1 MPYQNLTSTL
11 DAAATAPIMTSLNT
25 LQTTLAPHSINLTA
39 DEIAG
44 MYKMS
49 INRQSLGSRSIQIA
63 EANPTLIPAFLN
75 LGAARQDNDRY
86 VNLLALEMKLKA
98 ILQGIEHAR
107 IASGSETLLFARGFY
122 ASLQAAAVQNV
133 AGAGA
138 LLAELQQYFDLPPQP
153 DGGDT
158 DVVNPDQP

>member
-11 DAAATAPIMTSLNT
+11 DTTSVTPIMTSLGT
-25 LQTTLAPHSINLTA
+25 LQTTLAPHSINLTP

-63 EANPTLIPAFLN
+63 EANPTLLPAYLSLN
-75 LGAARQDNDRY
+75 AAKQDNERY
-86 VNLLALEMKLKA
+86 VNLLAIEMKLKA
-98 ILQGIEHAR
+98 LLQGIEHAR
-107 IASGSETLLFARGFY
+107 MASGSETLLFARGFY
-122 ASLQAAAVQNV
+122 ASLQAATQQNV

-138 LLAELQQYFDLPPQP
+138 LFAELQQYFDLPSRP
-153 DGGDT
+153 DGGDDAT
-158 DVVNPDQP
+158 IPAQP